1 MKKGVLLLAIVLAL
15 VVFGWFLFANDS
27 DKMESDEVVSV
38 DVIPTDVI
46 PTDVIEQEAT
56 LEAVGTYTGSGS
68 AESSYDGKMYSH
80 KVTADIGDPAEG
92 KFYEGW
98 LVGSFGFVSTGK
110 MVKEGNQY
118 VLQFESQE
126 DMSSYKKVVITEE
139 TEANGLDN
147 NPEAHVLE
155 GNF

>member
-27 DKMESDEVVSV
+27 DKMESDEI
-38 DVIPTDVI
+38 IPTDVI

-118 VLQFESQE
+118 VLQYESQE

>member
-1 MKKGVLLLAIVLAL
+1 MKKGVLLLVIVLAL
-15 VVFGWFLFANDS
+15 AVFGWFLLGNDS
-27 DKMESDEVVSV
+27 DKMESDEVV
-38 DVIPTDVI
+38 PTDVV

-56 LEAVGTYTGSGS
+56 LEAVGTYIGSGS

-98 LVGSFGFVSTGK
+98 LVGGFGFVSTGK

>member
-38 DVIPTDVI
+38 DVIR
-46 PTDVIEQEAT
+46 QEAT

>member
-1 MKKGVLLLAIVLAL
+1 MKKGALLLIIVLAL
-15 VVFGWFLFANDS
+15 VVVGWFLLGNDS
-27 DKMESDEVVSV
+27 DNMESGEVV
-38 DVIPTDVI
+38 

-56 LEAVGTYTGSGS
+56 LESVGTYTGSGIAKS
-68 AESSYDGKMYSH
+68 TYVDGKFVH
-80 KVTADIGDPAEG
+80 TVDADIGDPAEG

-98 LVGSFGFVSTGK
+98 LVGGFGFVSTGK

>member
-27 DKMESDEVVSV
+27 DKMESDEIVPT

>member
-15 VVFGWFLFANDS
+15 VVVGWFLLGNDS
-27 DKMESDEVVSV
+27 DNMESDEVV
-38 DVIPTDVI
+38 PTDVI
-46 PTDVIEQEAT
+46 PIDVIEQEAT

>member
-27 DKMESDEVVSV
+27 DKMESDEVVPV
-38 DVIPTDVI
+38 DVIR
-46 PTDVIEQEAT
+46 QEAT

-139 TEANGLDN
+139 TAANGLDN

>member
-1 MKKGVLLLAIVLAL
+1 M
-15 VVFGWFLFANDS
+15 
-27 DKMESDEVVSV
+27 
-38 DVIPTDVI
+38 
-46 PTDVIEQEAT
+46 
-56 LEAVGTYTGSGS
+56 
-68 AESSYDGKMYSH
+68 DGKFVH
-80 KVTADIGDPAEG
+80 TVDADIGDPAEG

-98 LVGSFGFVSTGK
+98 LVGGFGFVSTGK

-126 DMSSYKKVVITEE
+126 DMSSYGKVVITEE
-139 TEANGLDN
+139 TLADGLDN

>member
-27 DKMESDEVVSV
+27 DKMESDEVVPV
-38 DVIPTDVI
+38 DVIR
-46 PTDVIEQEAT
+46 QEAT

-68 AESSYDGKMYSH
+68 AESSYDGEMYSH

-110 MVKEGNQY
+110 MVKEGNQTSNY

>member
-1 MKKGVLLLAIVLAL
+1 MKKGVLLLAIVLTL

-27 DKMESDEVVSV
+27 DKMESDEVVPV
-38 DVIPTDVI
+38 DII
-46 PTDVIEQEAT
+46 RQEAT

-139 TEANGLDN
+139 TAANGLDN

>member
-1 MKKGVLLLAIVLAL
+1 
-15 VVFGWFLFANDS
+15 
-27 DKMESDEVVSV
+27 
-38 DVIPTDVI
+38 
-46 PTDVIEQEAT
+46 
-56 LEAVGTYTGSGS
+56 
-68 AESSYDGKMYSH
+68 
-80 KVTADIGDPAEG
+80 
-92 KFYEGW
+92 
-98 LVGSFGFVSTGK
+98 

>member
-27 DKMESDEVVSV
+27 DKMESDE
-38 DVIPTDVI
+38 II

>member
-27 DKMESDEVVSV
+27 DKMESDEIV
-38 DVIPTDVI
+38 PTDVVPTDVV

>member
-1 MKKGVLLLAIVLAL
+1 MKKGVLLLVIVLAL
-15 VVFGWFLFANDS
+15 VVVGWFLLGNDS
-27 DKMESDEVVSV
+27 DNMESDEVVPV

>member
-27 DKMESDEVVSV
+27 DKMESDEVVPV
-38 DVIPTDVI
+38 DVIR
-46 PTDVIEQEAT
+46 QEAT

>member
-1 MKKGVLLLAIVLAL
+1 MIAEILLFMFLCLYHFAEGCTEGYTWAKPTRRKKNRLIQGRMGEGAAL
-15 VVFGWFLFANDS
+15 IDYHGWRYGENIGIFF
-27 DKMESDEVVSV
+27 SV
-38 DVIPTDVI
+38 IIGFYIPTC
-46 PTDVIEQEAT
+46 TDLILT
-56 LEAVGTYTGSGS
+56 LLG
-68 AESSYDGKMYSH
+68 
-80 KVTADIGDPAEG
+80 
-92 KFYEGW
+92 GW

>member
-1 MKKGVLLLAIVLAL
+1 MKKGVLLLAIVLTL

-27 DKMESDEVVSV
+27 DKMESDEVVPV
-38 DVIPTDVI
+38 DVIR
-46 PTDVIEQEAT
+46 QEAT

>member
-15 VVFGWFLFANDS
+15 VVFGWFLLGNDS
-27 DKMESDEVVSV
+27 DKMESDEIV
-38 DVIPTDVI
+38 PTDVI

-98 LVGSFGFVSTGK
+98 LVGGFGFVSTGK

>member
-1 MKKGVLLLAIVLAL
+1 MKKGVLLLVIVLAL
-15 VVFGWFLFANDS
+15 VVVGWFLLGNDS
-27 DKMESDEVVSV
+27 DNMESDEVV
-38 DVIPTDVI
+38 PTDVI
-46 PTDVIEQEAT
+46 PIDVIEQEAT

>member
-27 DKMESDEVVSV
+27 DKMESDEVVPV
-38 DVIPTDVI
+38 DVIR
-46 PTDVIEQEAT
+46 QEAT

-126 DMSSYKKVVITEE
+126 DMNSYKKVVITEE

>member
-1 MKKGVLLLAIVLAL
+1 MKKGVLLLVIVLAL
-15 VVFGWFLFANDS
+15 VVFGWFLLGNDS
-27 DKMESDEVVSV
+27 DKMESDEVV
-38 DVIPTDVI
+38 

-56 LEAVGTYTGSGS
+56 LEAVGTYSGSGS

>member
-27 DKMESDEVVSV
+27 DKMESDEVVPV
-38 DVIPTDVI
+38 DVIR
-46 PTDVIEQEAT
+46 QEAT

-68 AESSYDGKMYSH
+68 AESSYDSKMYSH

>member
-1 MKKGVLLLAIVLAL
+1 MKKGVLLLAIVLTL

-27 DKMESDEVVSV
+27 DKMESDEVVPV
-38 DVIPTDVI
+38 DII
-46 PTDVIEQEAT
+46 RQEAT

>member
-1 MKKGVLLLAIVLAL
+1 MKKGALLLIIVLAL
-15 VVFGWFLFANDS
+15 VVVGWFLLGNDS
-27 DKMESDEVVSV
+27 DNMESGEVV
-38 DVIPTDVI
+38 

-56 LEAVGTYTGSGS
+56 LEAVGTYTGSGIAKS
-68 AESSYDGKMYSH
+68 TYVDGKFVH
-80 KVTADIGDPAEG
+80 TVDADIGDPAEG

-98 LVGSFGFVSTGK
+98 LVGGFGFVSTGK

-126 DMSSYKKVVITEE
+126 DMSSYGKVVITEE
-139 TEANGLDN
+139 TLADGLDN

>member
-27 DKMESDEVVSV
+27 DKMESDEI
-38 DVIPTDVI
+38 IPTDVI

>member
-1 MKKGVLLLAIVLAL
+1 MKKGVLLLVIVLAL
-15 VVFGWFLFANDS
+15 VVFGWFLLGNDS
-27 DKMESDEVVSV
+27 DKMESDEVV
-38 DVIPTDVI
+38 

>member
-27 DKMESDEVVSV
+27 DKMESDEI
-38 DVIPTDVI
+38 IPTDVI

-68 AESSYDGKMYSH
+68 AESNYDGKMYSH

>member
-27 DKMESDEVVSV
+27 DKMESDEIV
-38 DVIPTDVI
+38 PTDVV